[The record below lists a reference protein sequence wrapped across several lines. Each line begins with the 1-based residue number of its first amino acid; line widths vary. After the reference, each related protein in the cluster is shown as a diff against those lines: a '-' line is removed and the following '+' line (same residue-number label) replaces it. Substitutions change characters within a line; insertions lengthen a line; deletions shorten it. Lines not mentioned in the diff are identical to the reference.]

1 MICDF
6 CHGPDPVWRFRAQPF
21 VVDYGIGLQSASD
34 ADWAACD
41 ACREFIVA
49 GDRAALLERAMQVAP
64 RIPGA
69 SECEVRR
76 LRSWAHSLF
85 FHHQLPGQPLRIHP

>member
-6 CHGPDPVWRFRAQPF
+6 CHAPAPLWRFRAQPF
-21 VVDYGIGLQSASD
+21 VLDYGIGVQSASD
-34 ADWAACD
+34 ADWAACET
-41 ACREFIVA
+41 CRELIHV
-49 GDRAALLERAMQVAP
+49 GDRAGLVDRAMQVAP

-69 SECEVRR
+69 CETEVRE

-85 FHHQLPGQPLRIHP
+85 FRHRLPGEPTRIDT

>member
-6 CHGPDPVWRFRAQPF
+6 CHGPDPAWRFRAQPF

-41 ACREFIVA
+41 ACREFILA
-49 GDRAALLERAMQVAP
+49 GDRAGLVERAMRVAP
-64 RIPGA
+64 RILGA
-69 SECEVRR
+69 SESEVRQ
-76 LRSWAHSLF
+76 LRSWAHGLF
-85 FHHQLPGQPLRIHP
+85 FRHRVPGEPLRIDP